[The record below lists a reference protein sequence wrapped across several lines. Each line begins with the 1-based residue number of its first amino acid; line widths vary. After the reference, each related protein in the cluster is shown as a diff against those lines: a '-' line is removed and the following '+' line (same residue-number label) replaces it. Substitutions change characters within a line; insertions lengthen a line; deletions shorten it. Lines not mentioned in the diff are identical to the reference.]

1 MKNKL
6 LKRSRTVEAAMTIQL
21 PHFKMTLDIPYS
33 NISTGRAIRLT
44 LLNNNQVDNNGN
56 RQYVTKY
63 STVKGF
69 SQFSVSIIRSLD
81 VWHEMGNFSG
91 KISESTQKYIICLSF
106 SNYLFFT
113 QIFLWEHNVLHM
125 YVFTRWTNIPR
136 VAYTDDRT
144 TPGGETAVLC
154 L

>member
-1 MKNKL
+1 M
-6 LKRSRTVEAAMTIQL
+6 RQQWQQL

-63 STVKGF
+63 SIVKGF
-69 SQFSVSIIRSLD
+69 SQFSVSIIRTLD

-91 KISESTQKYIICLSF
+91 KILESTPKYIICLCF
-106 SNYLFFT
+106 SKWF
-113 QIFLWEHNVLHM
+113 IF
-125 YVFTRWTNIPR
+125 YTNIFVSAQLFTHVCYYEMVDYSSCSLHGWSNNAR
-136 VAYTDDRT
+136 RGNSCFVFIFK
-144 TPGGETAVLC
+144 V
-154 L
+154 